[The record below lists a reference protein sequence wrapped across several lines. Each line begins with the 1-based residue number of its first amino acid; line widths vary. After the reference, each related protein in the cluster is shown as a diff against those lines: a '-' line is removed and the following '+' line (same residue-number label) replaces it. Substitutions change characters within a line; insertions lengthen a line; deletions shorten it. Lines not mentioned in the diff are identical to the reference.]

1 MRLYVQ
7 DGKVIANSF
16 TNVPGVTTVD
26 SITDEFCDEVK
37 VAFGDHNDYAEKGG
51 MKTLGDA
58 LERGMVLAMS
68 MWDDHDANML
78 WLDSNYPLD
87 KDPSQP
93 GVNRGPCPE
102 DSGTPEDMESN
113 YPDAT
118 VKYYNVKFG
127 DIGSTFPGG
136 DATPT
141 ATTERT
147 TTTRKPTTTT
157 ADNSECPGD
166 DLSDCMSMCPTEP
179 LDIFQGCIL
188 ECQDKCT

>member
-1 MRLYVQ
+1 M
-7 DGKVIANSF
+7 DS
-16 TNVPGVTTVD
+16 VD
-26 SITDEFCDEVK
+26 SITQEFCDQSK
-37 VAFGDHNDYAEKGG
+37 VVFGDIDDHAEHGG
-51 MKTLGDA
+51 LRAMGESLD
-58 LERGMVLAMS
+58 RGQVLVMS

-87 KDPSQP
+87 KDPSTP

-102 DSGTPEDMESN
+102 DSGDPVDMENN

-127 DIGSTFPGG
+127 TLDSTYPGG
-136 DATPT
+136 NHSPP
-141 ATTERT
+141 T
-147 TTTRKPTTTT
+147 TTTRKPSPDTTTT
-157 ADNSECPGD
+157 ASDNNDCPGD
-166 DLSDCMSMCPTEP
+166 DLADCMSMCPTEP